1 MASNGKISSFF
12 IAYSPIRVISILIIG
27 AKIRKNE
34 ELCQLHS
41 EKSQELCNFALKCE
55 GNEDINNPHSSN
67 HDDEFL

>member
-1 MASNGKISSFF
+1 M
-12 IAYSPIRVISILIIG
+12 G